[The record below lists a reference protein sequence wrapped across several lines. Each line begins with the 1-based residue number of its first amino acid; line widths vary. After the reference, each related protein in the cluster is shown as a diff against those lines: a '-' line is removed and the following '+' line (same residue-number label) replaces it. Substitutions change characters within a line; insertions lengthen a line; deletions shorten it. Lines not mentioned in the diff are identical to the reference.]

1 MNVSIR
7 IYYNHTHVLIIV
19 FTLSL
24 LFLSIG
30 YYLLSQESNTIYR
43 IPNIVSAQNLSNKY
57 AYYLLAADIIAT
69 FTFIFSG
76 VMIVYLSTRFKTRK
90 LAGKQYVRVK
100 QKDDDY
106 EE

>member
-1 MNVSIR
+1 M
-7 IYYNHTHVLIIV
+7 
-19 FTLSL
+19 SL
-24 LFLSIG
+24 LLLLFVG

-43 IPNIVSAQNLSNKY
+43 VPNIISAQNLSNKY

-76 VMIVYLSTRFKTRK
+76 VAIIYLSTRFKTRK
-90 LAGKQYVRVK
+90 LAGKRYIRVK

-106 EE
+106 DE